1 MVEEA
6 KKNSNSGKYK
16 TLQSLLNNNE
26 NYAEIKNI
34 TTSVDKFKTY
44 CMSKGGLDLVLKAKD
59 KEICQNPE
67 MLESIINI
75 FEKSENPQVLSKVVK
90 TFEKDLNKS
99 SSDVLEILNMA
110 NQDPDI
116 VSKVLQMKNLTPGI
130 KYSLKT
136 LIKNNNIPQDIL
148 NDFIKFQQKNANICE
163 PAMLSGI
170 YYFNRNCPNNK
181 ELLQTILK
189 KVKETQNKE
198 IIHLISDTN
207 PNNLEYLK
215 HMHSENKFDSKSIVK
230 FNLIGTSEKFKNKDN
245 WKLIDKTYEETYS
258 PIANT
263 QKTKEGAYYALETAK
278 LQLINPTY
286 FQELQNL
293 GIIDLIKQRKVNPR
307 LTILCRYGEKFTPEV
322 LEDIKMLKNGESL
335 IKKFDNF
342 DNIFQ
347 KTKTG
352 DVISVK
358 GKMYINNKGKLERWN
373 MTEEKFNELFPLV
386 DRYTG
391 MQGWDD
397 CYLIS
402 ALDSIYRNPNSRGS
416 HYKMFAQKGNDIY
429 VTIPAYKNYK
439 GSIKFPN
446 GKIETTEGAANAAKS
461 VQMLEQAYA
470 RTALRS
476 GENITTGI
484 NPLTTNDLEFLGE
497 RNKLGNPKR
506 VIQEVLE
513 TNNNIQKRLQKKKN
527 YSYLLKSQAINRIK
541 QYANNPDYILNY
553 GISRPSS
560 QTGHALQIKSY
571 NQDTNTVKFIA
582 PECTAYEQEQ
592 NMDELAKELISL
604 CITPVK

>member
-6 KKNSNSGKYK
+6 KKNSYNIKYK
-16 TLQSLLNNNE
+16 FLQKLLNNNE

-189 KVKETQNKE
+189 KAKETQNKKV
-198 IIHLISDTN
+198 IHLISDTN

-215 HMHSENKFDSKSIVK
+215 HMLSENKFDSKSIVK

-293 GIIDLIKQRKVNPR
+293 GVIDLMKQGKVNPR
-307 LTILCRYGEKFTPEV
+307 LTILYRYGEKFTPEV

-397 CYLIS
+397 CYHIS

-416 HYKMFAQKGNDIY
+416 YYKMFEQKEMTY
-429 VTIPAYKNYK
+429 T
-439 GSIKFPN
+439 
-446 GKIETTEGAANAAKS
+446 
-461 VQMLEQAYA
+461 
-470 RTALRS
+470 
-476 GENITTGI
+476 
-484 NPLTTNDLEFLGE
+484 
-497 RNKLGNPKR
+497 
-506 VIQEVLE
+506 
-513 TNNNIQKRLQKKKN
+513 
-527 YSYLLKSQAINRIK
+527 
-541 QYANNPDYILNY
+541 
-553 GISRPSS
+553 
-560 QTGHALQIKSY
+560 
-571 NQDTNTVKFIA
+571 
-582 PECTAYEQEQ
+582 
-592 NMDELAKELISL
+592 
-604 CITPVK
+604 